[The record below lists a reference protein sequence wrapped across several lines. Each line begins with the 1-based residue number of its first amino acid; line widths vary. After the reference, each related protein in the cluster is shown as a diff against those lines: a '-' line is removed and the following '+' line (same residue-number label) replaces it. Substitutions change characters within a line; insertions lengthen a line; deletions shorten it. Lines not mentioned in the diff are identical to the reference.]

1 MTTREKHLAQCKQRA
16 ISLVEAGQLK
26 GAVASMIADLRKSD
40 EPLFDAALLR
50 ALMVDALCRNTPD
63 QVREWIDGF

>member
-16 ISLVEAGQLK
+16 VSLLKAGHLK

-40 EPLFDAALLR
+40 EPLYDAALLR
-50 ALMVDALCRNTPD
+50 ALMADALCRNTPD
-63 QVREWIDGF
+63 